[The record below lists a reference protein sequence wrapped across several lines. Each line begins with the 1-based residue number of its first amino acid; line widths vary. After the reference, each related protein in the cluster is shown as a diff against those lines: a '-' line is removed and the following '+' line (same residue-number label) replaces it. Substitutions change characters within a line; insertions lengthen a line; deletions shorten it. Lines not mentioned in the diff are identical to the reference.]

1 MTDYGFSQSGSRY
14 GNRNR
19 EEFPA
24 KKTGSRLF
32 LTEFLIVLFFFLIV
46 STVCLK
52 LFVRSHQITESAAA
66 LSHGQTM
73 AASAAAVLA
82 ECDGSAAALAFY
94 FPEAEV
100 SGELLTMYYDRDFQP
115 CTAES
120 ARYTMIV
127 STECQGY
134 QKLASIHFFSED
146 SMIYELNVTAHQP
159 LTRGEVL
166 P

>member
-1 MTDYGFSQSGSRY
+1 MTEYEFSQSNGQTGCLN
-14 GNRNR
+14 GNR
-19 EEFPA
+19 FPA

-52 LFVRSHQITESAAA
+52 LFVRSHEITEGAAA

-82 ECDGSAAALAFY
+82 ECDGSAAALASY
-94 FPEAEV
+94 FPAAEI

-120 ARYTMIV
+120 AQYTMTV
-127 STECQGY
+127 STDCTDH
-134 QKLASIHFFSED
+134 QKRASIQFFSKD

-159 LTRGEVL
+159 LTREEVL